1 MTKAAELAK
10 MGEVLTNS
18 QIGGRRNIVING
30 AMQVAQRSTNATGI
44 GASSV
49 YPSLDRF
56 LFGREDG
63 SQSARFTVSQENV
76 SSGDE
81 PFTTDGHN
89 KMMKVD
95 ITTASGGISS
105 GQAHYI
111 SQRFEGQDVF
121 HLGYGTSSAKTVTLS
136 FWIKTDTKTGV
147 MGVSL
152 FHGGSRSHVK
162 EISLTTSWQKF
173 ELTYI
178 GDTGDTFANDN
189 TSEYQISFALSAGSN
204 FQVTANQWADG
215 FDLTTSNQ
223 VDFTDNTSNNIYLTG
238 LQLEVGEQAT
248 PFEHRSFG
256 EELLLCK
263 RYTEVF
269 RWDDTTNALMVMGY
283 WTSTTTSEH
292 VLYSQVEMRAV
303 PSFSFSNATD
313 FDVLEPQTAFRDTT
327 GIATNERSRFS
338 VKFTATSATAG
349 FGDGRRAALL
359 RADTTDAFM
368 MFDAEL

>member
-18 QIGGRRNIVING
+18 QIGGRRNMVING
-30 AMQVAQRSTNATGI
+30 SMEISQRSTNATGI

-49 YPSLDRF
+49 YPALDRF
-56 LFGREDG
+56 LFAREDG
-63 SQSARFTVSQENV
+63 SQSARFTVSQETV
-76 SSGDE
+76 SSSDD
-81 PFTTDGHN
+81 PFKTDGLN

-111 SQRFEGQDVF
+111 VQRLEGQDVF
-121 HLGYGTSSAKTVTLS
+121 HLAYGTSSAKKVTLS
-136 FWIKTDTKTGV
+136 FWMKTDTRTGV

-152 FHGGSRSHVK
+152 FHGGIRSHVK

-173 ELTYI
+173 KLTYI

-189 TSEYQISFALSAGSN
+189 TNEYQIAFALSAGSN

-238 LQLEVGEQAT
+238 IQLEVGEQAT

-256 EELLLCK
+256 EELALCQRYYYRHAANSLIGVGGYQTSGFLETIVNFPVTMRTGPSLDHTSGTNYYRVK
-263 RYTEVF
+263 RLDA
-269 RWDDTTNALMVMGY
+269 DDDFNGFDIQGGFGTSSQNALLY
-283 WTSTTTSEH
+283 QTSNVS
-292 VLYSQVEMRAV
+292 
-303 PSFSFSNATD
+303 
-313 FDVLEPQTAFRDTT
+313 
-327 GIATNERSRFS
+327 G
-338 VKFTATSATAG
+338 TAG
-349 FGDGRRAALL
+349 DYARIYCNAEGIVS
-359 RADTTDAFM
+359 
-368 MFDAEL
+368 FDAEL

>member
-18 QIGGRRNIVING
+18 QIGGRRNIAYNG
-30 AMQVAQRSTNATGI
+30 SMQISQRSTNATGI

-49 YPSLDRF
+49 YPALDRF
-56 LFGREDG
+56 LFAREDG
-63 SQSARFTVSQENV
+63 SQSARFTVSQETV
-76 SSGDE
+76 SSSDD
-81 PFTTDGHN
+81 PFKTDGHN

-111 SQRFEGQDVF
+111 VQRLEGQDVF
-121 HLGYGTSSAKTVTLS
+121 HLAYGTSSAKKVTLS
-136 FWIKTDTKTGV
+136 FWMKTDTKTGV

-152 FHGGSRSHVK
+152 FHGGIRSHVK

-178 GDTGDTFANDN
+178 GDTGNTFANDN
-189 TSEYQISFALSAGSN
+189 TNEYQIAFALSAGSN

-238 LQLEVGEQAT
+238 IQLEVGSQAT

-256 EELLLCK
+256 EQLNLC
-263 RYTEVF
+263 RRFYNEYSGGSGANRLYTYNYNQSYKGF
-269 RWDDTTNALMVMGY
+269 LFY
-283 WTSTTTSEH
+283 FP
-292 VLYSQVEMRAV
+292 VEMRTAPTV
-303 PSFSFSNATD
+303 AMSNS
-313 FDVLEPQTAFRDTT
+313 
-327 GIATNERSRFS
+327 GGSNG
-338 VKFTATSATAG
+338 TAG
-349 FGDGRRAALL
+349 TLTKNSMFRYLL
-359 RADTTDAFM
+359 ADYTDNTAYFLYDFS
-368 MFDAEL
+368 FDAEL